1 MAKYLKIIFLIA
13 FLLIKHV
20 CIAQTLS
27 LGELIAKADKL
38 IGEYKDKEA
47 LEILENINID
57 VYKNEEEAKLASF
70 YFVKATAYDL
80 NEDSNNSIESF
91 EKARDHFEK
100 AGITYDRYLQSLQS
114 LGRLYYKLGDYAK
127 AKKIFKSLEI
137 CLHLKNVIRK
147 L

>member
-57 VYKNEEEAKLASF
+57 VYKNEDEAKLLSIREDENGQL
-70 YFVKATAYDL
+70 YGLCWNPDERVNLSNSDL
-80 NEDSNNSIESF
+80 
-91 EKARDHFEK
+91 
-100 AGITYDRYLQSLQS
+100 T
-114 LGRLYYKLGDYAK
+114 KLHKVA
-127 AKKIFKSLEI
+127 
-137 CLHLKNVIRK
+137 VIN